1 MKRYT
6 GVIFDMD
13 GVLFDTERVYQESWH
28 EIADGMGVTLGDGW
42 VEAISG
48 TNGEVMCR
56 AIEKFYH
63 VPDGAEIMNACK
75 GLVRDKL
82 SRHVPVKAGV
92 REILDFFRERN
103 LRIALASSSTRAQIL
118 SNLALTGLG
127 AAFDAIVSGEE
138 VTVGKPDPEIFLRA
152 AQALGCPPDE
162 CLVFED
168 SKSGV
173 RAGHAA
179 GCDTVMVPDLIAP
192 SPDIVPL
199 CFRIYGDMNAAL
211 ADMRKLECV
220 SKCREMQFRVD
231 LAAFQGDFPQA

>member
-48 TNGEVMCR
+48 TNGAVMCR

-63 VPDGAEIMNACK
+63 IPDGADIMNACK
-75 GLVRDKL
+75 RLVREKL
-82 SRHVPVKAGV
+82 ARHVPVKAGV
-92 REILDFFRERN
+92 KEILDFFRKKG
-103 LRIALASSSTRAQIL
+103 LRMALASSSTRAQIL
-118 SNLALTGLG
+118 SNLELSGLG
-127 AAFDAIVSGEE
+127 PFDAVVSGEE
-138 VTVGKPDPEIFLRA
+138 VSVGKPDPEIFLRA

-199 CFRIYGDMNAAL
+199 CFRICDDMAAAL
-211 ADMRKLECV
+211 AELRTIV
-220 SKCREMQFRVD
+220 
-231 LAAFQGDFPQA
+231 

>member
-28 EIADGMGVTLGDGW
+28 EIANGMGVTLGDGW
-42 VEAISG
+42 IEAISG

-63 VPDGAEIMNACK
+63 VPDGADIMNACK
-75 GLVRDKL
+75 RLVREKL
-82 SRHVPVKAGV
+82 SCHVPVKAGV
-92 REILDFFRERN
+92 KEILDFFRN
-103 LRIALASSSTRAQIL
+103 KGLRMALASSSTRAQIL
-118 SNLALTGLG
+118 SNLELSGIG
-127 AAFDAIVSGEE
+127 PFDAVISGEE
-138 VTVGKPDPEIFLRA
+138 VAVGKPDPEIFLRA

-199 CFRIYGDMNAAL
+199 CFRICDDMTAAL
-211 ADMRKLECV
+211 AKL
-220 SKCREMQFRVD
+220 REIV
-231 LAAFQGDFPQA
+231 

>member
-13 GVLFDTERVYQESWH
+13 GVLFDSERVYQESWH
-28 EIADGMGVTLGDGW
+28 EIADGMGVVRGDGW
-42 VEAISG
+42 IEALSG

-56 AIEKFYH
+56 AIEKYYH
-63 VPDGAEIMNACK
+63 VPDGTEIMNACK
-75 GLVRDKL
+75 RLVREKL
-82 SRHVPVKAGV
+82 SRHAPVKAGV
-92 REILDFFRERN
+92 REILDFFRARG
-103 LRIALASSSTRAQIL
+103 LRIAVASSSTRAQIQ
-118 SNLALTGLG
+118 SNLRLSGLE

-138 VTVGKPDPEIFLRA
+138 VSVGKPDPEIFLRA
-152 AQALGCPPDE
+152 AAALGCPPGE

-211 ADMRKLECV
+211 ADLRTM
-220 SKCREMQFRVD
+220 M
-231 LAAFQGDFPQA
+231 

>member
-1 MKRYT
+1 MKHYT

-13 GVLFDTERVYQESWH
+13 GVLFDSERVYQESWH

-42 VEAISG
+42 IEAISG

-56 AIEKFYH
+56 AIEQFYH
-63 VPDGAEIMNACK
+63 VPDGTEIMNACK
-75 GLVRDKL
+75 RLVREKL
-82 SRHVPVKAGV
+82 SRHAPVKAGV
-92 REILDFFRERN
+92 REILDFFRDKG
-103 LRIALASSSTRAQIL
+103 LRVAVASSSTRAQIL
-118 SNLALTGLG
+118 SNLRLSGLG
-127 AAFDAIVSGEE
+127 PFDAIVSGEE
-138 VTVGKPDPEIFLRA
+138 VSVGKPDPEIFLRA
-152 AQALGCPPDE
+152 AAALRCPPNE

-199 CFRIYGDMNAAL
+199 CFRIYDDMNAAL
-211 ADMRKLECV
+211 AELRRMI
-220 SKCREMQFRVD
+220 
-231 LAAFQGDFPQA
+231 